1 MKKMRNI
8 RKMLKEDDLGDM
20 GIGAMIV
27 FIAMVLVAGIA
38 ASVLIQTANR
48 LEIQAMKTGQETTEE
63 VATGIG
69 IEDITGQIGNFVG
82 WTNGSILNVTICI
95 SPRSGSKDVDLSN
108 TVVELSDSTNKYLLS
123 YNSTL
128 GALAPAAAGVFDTA
142 AFATDASFAII
153 VLEDADG
160 SCITANPVI
169 NRGDHVLLAVSA
181 GALFGGLTQRT
192 DIWGMVIPESG
203 APGVFAFRTPASYPD
218 TVYDLY

>member
-8 RKMLKEDDLGDM
+8 KKMLKEDDLGDM

-48 LEIQAMKTGQETTEE
+48 LEIQAMQTGQQTTEE

-69 IEDITGQIGNFVG
+69 IEDITGEVVG
-82 WTNGSILNVTICI
+82 GTIENVTICV
-95 SPRSGSKDVDLSN
+95 SARSGSDDIDLSN
-108 TVVELSDSTNKYLLS
+108 TVVELSDSTNKYLLT
-123 YNSTL
+123 YNTTL
-128 GALAPAAAGVFDTA
+128 MCNVPAATGVFDTA
-142 AFATDASFAII
+142 AFSTDATFSII
-153 VLEDADG
+153 VLEDADT
-160 SCITANPVI
+160 SCVDANPVI
-169 NRGDHVLLAVSA
+169 NRGDHVLLAISSD
-181 GALFGGLTQRT
+181 ALFGGLTERT

-203 APGVFAFRTPASYPD
+203 ASGVFAFRTPASYPD

>member
-8 RKMLKEDDLGDM
+8 KKMLKEDDIGDM

-48 LEIQAMKTGQETTEE
+48 LEIQAMQTGQETTEE

-69 IEDITGQIGNFVG
+69 VEDISGQVG
-82 WTNGSILNVTICI
+82 NGSIYNITICV

-108 TVVELSDSTNKYLLS
+108 TIIELSDSTTKYVLMYESSLWF
-123 YNSTL
+123 T
-128 GALAPAAAGVFDTA
+128 APDPAGVFDTA
-142 AFATDASFAII
+142 AFTGTSKQFGLI
-153 VLEDADG
+153 VLEDADS
-160 SCITANPVI
+160 SCLQANPVI
-169 NRGDHVLLAVSA
+169 NRGDHVLLTISA
-181 GALFGGLTQRT
+181 EACFGGLTERT
-192 DIWGMVIPESG
+192 DIWGMVIPETGSS
-203 APGVFAFRTPASYPD
+203 GVFAFRTPASYPD